1 MTIRIPLY
9 QKLENTI
16 IKLIESKALLPVAK
30 LPSESKLHRDYQ
42 MSRIT
47 IRRALKDLETSGYI
61 KTFQGKGSFVKKR
74 EHEVGGMH
82 YFNVYEAIKE
92 MGGQDEVKL
101 ASFRLIVDDSLQSIR
116 KKLKINDDD
125 YIYEIKYVTT
135 FDGQAV
141 FFDLVYLPYLRY
153 PQIYRSELTNSWLLT
168 LLKHKY
174 QFDGK
179 FHTMSTNVEVA
190 KPGEKL
196 VQEAVR
202 VETSAYELQNGQR
215 KMVLWSRAYSFG
227 DLMRYLK
234 QNH

>member
-16 IKLIESKALLPVAK
+16 IKLIESKVLLPGTK

-61 KTFQGKGSFVKKR
+61 ETFQGKGSFVKKR

-92 MGGQDEVKL
+92 MGGQAEVKL

-141 FFDLVYLPYLRY
+141 FFDSVYLPYLRY
-153 PQIYRSELTNSWLLT
+153 PQIYQSELANSGLMT

-174 QFDGK
+174 KFDGK
-179 FHTMSTNVEVA
+179 FHTTSVPVKAA
-190 KPGEKL
+190 KPGEKNP
-196 VQEAVR
+196 QEAMR
-202 VETSAYELQNGQR
+202 VETSAYELQNGR
-215 KMVLWSRAYSFG
+215 KEMVLWSRAYSFG
-227 DLMRYLK
+227 ELMRYLK
-234 QNH
+234 QTH